1 MHKHRANPRLLRV
14 NDLLEQVRC
23 SPNVRAIV
31 QSLLPVQEHQLRQVR
46 GVHPCGN
53 LPALLAYG
61 LLLQHRYASAVP
73 RPLLLSSS
81 AQYRKGLPTPV
92 AQVLYRVG
100 CLLRNKY
107 SRQQGEA
114 CWCHSGE
121 VH

>member
-31 QSLLPVQEHQLRQVR
+31 LFLLQVQERQRRRVR

-61 LLLQHRYASAVP
+61 LLLQHRYASVVP
-73 RPLLLSSS
+73 MPLLLS
-81 AQYRKGLPTPV
+81 
-92 AQVLYRVG
+92 
-100 CLLRNKY
+100 N
-107 SRQQGEA
+107 
-114 CWCHSGE
+114 
-121 VH
+121 

>member
-1 MHKHRANPRLLRV
+1 MHKHRANPRLLHV
-14 NDLLEQVRC
+14 NGLLEQVRC
-23 SPNVRAIV
+23 SPNVRVIV
-31 QSLLPVQEHQLRQVR
+31 QSLLPVQERQLLQVR

-61 LLLQHRYASAVP
+61 WQPQRRYASVVP

-92 AQVLYRVG
+92 VQVLYRVG